1 MTEGNACYSLA
12 DAEYGVYKDAAC
24 KNRVATLKTDASGNT
39 NPIKVPIGTYYVKE
53 TKASTGYNLDPKT
66 YKISVTSSNTEKN
79 PVKVTS
85 KEYPTNDPAGIEL
98 LKIDQETGSKF
109 TQGAAS
115 LEGAEFTVT
124 HYGQYYTKEQIESG

>member
-53 TKASTGYNLDPKT
+53 TKASTGYNLDPLFPERHLQGLLLL
-66 YKISVTSSNTEKN
+66 YQIYRTEFPDGK
-79 PVKVTS
+79 
-85 KEYPTNDPAGIEL
+85 
-98 LKIDQETGSKF
+98 QETLSTRSCLSKYEVHYIHLL
-109 TQGAAS
+109 TVYLR
-115 LEGAEFTVT
+115 LEILPIQQHLE
-124 HYGQYYTKEQIESG
+124 HRE